1 MVAKKRVRNPNPKAN
16 GRPTVYTEELAKE
29 ICDAIASS
37 NEGLQAL
44 CEQHPHWPT
53 RACIF
58 LWMRRYPGFFD
69 LYTRAKEQ
77 QAEVQVDYM
86 LAIANEPHHYIDPE
100 TGAERI
106 DSSMLRIKMDAIKWQ
121 ASKLAQKRFGDKTE
135 TIVTNPELL
144 QDSLERK
151 NKLDEKNKK
160 EY

>member
-1 MVAKKRVRNPNPKAN
+1 MTKRKKPEDFKKP

-29 ICDAIASS
+29 ICDAIASYS
-37 NEGLQAL
+37 EGLQVL
-44 CEQHPHWPT
+44 CEQNPHWPT

-58 LWMRRYPGFFD
+58 LWMRKYPGFFD
-69 LYTRAKEQ
+69 MYARAKEQ

-86 LAIANEPHHYIDPE
+86 LEIANEPHKYIDPE

-106 DSSMLRIKMDAIKWQ
+106 DSSMLRVKMDAIKWQ
-121 ASKLAQKRFGDKTE
+121 AGKLAMKRYGDKTE

-160 EY
+160 DY